1 MFVNYFAHSFGM
13 FSKLFAIMVVDL
25 TLFIFSWIQQDTLFY
40 LHVIFNPVQAALVL
54 YVTVIRP
61 KRVKFLLRK
70 ACCYEQCLLPCCR
83 PKETDVQAG
92 TEWGEEMMAFN
103 TADY

>member
-1 MFVNYFAHSFGM
+1 M

-25 TLFIFSWIQQDTLFY
+25 TLFILSWTQHDSLFY
-40 LHVIFNPVQAALVL
+40 VHVVFNPIQAALVL

-70 ACCYEQCLLPCCR
+70 ACCYERCILPCCR

>member
-1 MFVNYFAHSFGM
+1 M
-13 FSKLFAIMVVDL
+13 FSKLFAIMVIDL
-25 TLFIFSWIQQDTLFY
+25 VLFILSWTQYDTLFY
-40 LHVIFNPVQAALVL
+40 VHVVFNPVQAALVL

-70 ACCYEQCLLPCCR
+70 ACCYEHCILRCCR